1 MTKKELK
8 IAEKKSLNRTLAE
21 IISDTR
27 SGDPL
32 KKENGEEGGRRKKR
46 DVKVEVKKEKAVEDV
61 TRD

>member
-46 DVKVEVKKEKAVEDV
+46 DVKAEVKKEKAVKDV
-61 TRD
+61 SRD